1 MCRHYL
7 YIRNWL
13 GGLVQSCCVLSGY
26 RATLYAV
33 GTEMQVRDMV
43 RVRMYSSNSLC
54 ALISNTNAY
63 PL

>member
-1 MCRHYL
+1 
-7 YIRNWL
+7 
-13 GGLVQSCCVLSGY
+13 VQSCCVLSGY

-43 RVRMYSSNSLC
+43 RVRMYSSRSRY
-54 ALISNTNAY
+54 AWISNTNTY